1 MCHVAAHLF
10 GIGFDHGVDVAHAH
24 SMARQ
29 LPEKIR
35 LNVYGN

>member
-24 SMARQ
+24 SMARGT
-29 LPEKIR
+29 PESVR
-35 LNVYGN
+35 RGVWGN